1 MESYVRKQSY
11 NYQNLFPLFV
21 ITTLLTHMKHILFSL
36 CFLVCA
42 AWTSS
47 AQNVSGSF
55 HVITEQDC
63 VNLVVDFSEA
73 TIMGMSEEQFR
84 LYEEDW
90 IKDQPDIYA
99 RIRDAINEKLKGKLA
114 VGEQKEAQYT
124 LLVKVISISKRGEFL
139 TNLYLIQNKEEG
151 EQEQIGIVEEMK
163 TKNKTGSAGTKL
175 RSIKLQAGI
184 LGDRIGY
191 LLLKEYKKK

>member
-1 MESYVRKQSY
+1 
-11 NYQNLFPLFV
+11 
-21 ITTLLTHMKHILFSL
+21 MKHILFSL

-55 HVITEQDC
+55 HVITEQNC

-114 VGEQKEAQYT
+114 VGELKEAQYT
-124 LLVKVISISKRGEFL
+124 LLVKVISISKKGEFL
-139 TNLYLIQNKEEG
+139 TNLYLIQNQDNGGQKE
-151 EQEQIGIVEEMK
+151 IGIVEGMK
-163 TKNKTGSAGTKL
+163 TRNKTGNSYTKL
-175 RSIKLQAGI
+175 RTIKLQANQ
-184 LGDRIGY
+184 LGDTIGN
-191 LLLKEYKKK
+191 LLRKEYKKK